1 MQTTARLQYR
11 HQPTLIDRTA
21 VLDRIG
27 GDHELLRDIT
37 AIFLAE
43 YPALLGEI
51 QEAVAARDAKKL
63 ERAAHSLKG
72 SVSNFGAHAATEA
85 SYRLEIIGRRGQF
98 EEASA
103 ALSELLVQFQQ
114 LQPLLEDLAA

>member
-21 VLDRIG
+21 VLDRVG

-51 QEAVAARDAKKL
+51 QEAVAARDAKSTSPAKAWSSS
-63 ERAAHSLKG
+63 RRVTPKSW
-72 SVSNFGAHAATEA
+72 N
-85 SYRLEIIGRRGQF
+85 GRRIR
-98 EEASA
+98 
-103 ALSELLVQFQQ
+103 
-114 LQPLLEDLAA
+114 